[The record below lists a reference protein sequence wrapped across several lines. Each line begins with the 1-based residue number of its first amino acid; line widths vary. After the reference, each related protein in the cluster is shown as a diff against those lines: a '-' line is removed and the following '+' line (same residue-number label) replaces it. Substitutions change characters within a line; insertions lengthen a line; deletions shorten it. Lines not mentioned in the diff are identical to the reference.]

1 MIISTVF
8 QAVYA
13 VISLLKLQFVIL
25 VSVLWLI
32 LHFTG
37 ITVKYPIANLFLSL
51 ALIASV
57 IYAVVSILK
66 ALLGLGGKK
75 KKRRGAQLVKS
86 SKRAAKEDDDT
97 VAETATSVSEN
108 TFNNA
113 AAAAATPVQPSAQV
127 AAERVEEPKYFRVK
141 QNPDLVMAEY
151 GDRYELYK
159 ISGGSLVKIRTDFK

>member
-8 QAVYA
+8 HAIYA
-13 VISLLKLQFVIL
+13 VISLLKLQFVVL
-25 VSVLWLI
+25 VSVLWII
-32 LHFTG
+32 LYFTG

-66 ALLGLGGKK
+66 ALLGIGGKK
-75 KKRRGAQLVKS
+75 KKRRGAQLIKS
-86 SKRAAKEDDDT
+86 SKRTARTESEEQVSAT
-97 VAETATSVSEN
+97 VVQQEENNNLVSNSVVKNQESN
-108 TFNNA
+108 TEQFN
-113 AAAAATPVQPSAQV
+113 
-127 AAERVEEPKYFRVK
+127 EEPKYFRVK

>member
-86 SKRAAKEDDDT
+86 SKRAAKEDADT

-113 AAAAATPVQPSAQV
+113 ATTAETPVQPSVQV
-127 AAERVEEPKYFRVK
+127 ADERIEEPKYFRVK